1 MIDELADL
9 MLAAPEKVEHY
20 ICRLAQMARATGI
33 HLILATQRPS
43 VDVVTGLIK
52 ANFPARIAFSVTS
65 QIDSRV
71 IIDTPGAEKLLG
83 SGDMLFMRPDSAKL
97 DRLQGCFVSDKE
109 IGSLVRFWKDAMP
122 PEPLAAN
129 TPRFPWTGLLAE
141 MADQDELY
149 DRALELVQGQDHVS
163 TSWLQRRLKV
173 SYHRAAELI
182 ERMEAD
188 GYVGSDEGGG
198 RGREVLIA
206 GDNDSSDDWLT

>member
-1 MIDELADL
+1 
-9 MLAAPEKVEHY
+9 
-20 ICRLAQMARATGI
+20 
-33 HLILATQRPS
+33 
-43 VDVVTGLIK
+43 
-52 ANFPARIAFSVTS
+52 
-65 QIDSRV
+65 
-71 IIDTPGAEKLLG
+71 
-83 SGDMLFMRPDSAKL
+83 
-97 DRLQGCFVSDKE
+97 
-109 IGSLVRFWKDAMP
+109 
-122 PEPLAAN
+122 
-129 TPRFPWTGLLAE
+129 

-206 GDNDSSDDWLT
+206 GDNDSADDWLS